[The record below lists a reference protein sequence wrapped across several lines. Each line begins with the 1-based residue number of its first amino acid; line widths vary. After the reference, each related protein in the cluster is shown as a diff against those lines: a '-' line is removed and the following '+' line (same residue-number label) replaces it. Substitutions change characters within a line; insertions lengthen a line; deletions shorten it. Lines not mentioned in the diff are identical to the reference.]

1 MTARIAA
8 LALAVSAVSIG
19 ACDSEKQRA
28 TTAWS
33 RSPPEWEVPFRHE
46 TGARGR
52 FHLPEIMG
60 GGVALFDADA
70 DGDVD
75 LYLTNG
81 NLDPQTGTVDPMGP
95 RNAFFRNEGTRFVE
109 ATEAS
114 GLGDAGYGMGVAV
127 GDVDNDGDL
136 DVYVANFGPDRLYV
150 NDGGVFT
157 DATAR
162 ARLLLDGW
170 SSSATFVDY
179 DGDGWLDLF
188 VARYVAYQGD
198 KRCTDAAG
206 RADYCGPSMF
216 APQSDR
222 LFRNRGDG
230 TFEDVSD
237 ATGIGRGIGRALGVV
252 AFDANGDRRI
262 DLYVANDGDANHLW
276 IQQADG
282 RFVDEALLRGVAYN
296 QAGETEAGMGVLA
309 EDFDADGALD
319 LFVTHLTTET
329 NTLYRHA
336 GATYQDLSGD
346 SGLAAE
352 SLPFTGFGNAA
363 IDLDLDG
370 ALDLIVANGRVSG
383 GFEAGS
389 SRQRFV
395 EPNQLF
401 RNLGDGRFS
410 PQPWISMGISR
421 GLATAD
427 IDGDGDDDWVVAN
440 LDESPEVWINESPRQ
455 GHWLAVRA
463 HLPEAH
469 READGA
475 LVILEVDGRR
485 ALRRIDRGGGYLSSK
500 DAVARFGL
508 GATANKLSLTIIWP
522 DGSEEFFEVPGIDR
536 VLDVVRGSG
545 ARP

>member
-1 MTARIAA
+1 
-8 LALAVSAVSIG
+8 VSAVCFC
-19 ACDSEKQRA
+19 ACGSEEKERA
-28 TTAWS
+28 ETAWS
-33 RSPPEWEVPFRHE
+33 LRSPEWDVRFRHE

-81 NLDPQTGTVDPMGP
+81 NLDPETGAVDPTGP
-95 RNAFFRNEGTRFVE
+95 RNAFFRNEGGRFVD
-109 ATEAS
+109 ATDES
-114 GLGDAGYGMGVAV
+114 GLGDRSYGMGVAV

-136 DVYVANFGPDRLYV
+136 DVYVANFGPDRFFA
-150 NDGGVFT
+150 NHDGVFS

-162 ARLLLDGW
+162 SGLGLDGW

-179 DGDGWLDLF
+179 DRDGWLDLF
-188 VARYVAYQGD
+188 VTRYVNYQGG

-206 RADYCGPSMF
+206 RDDYCGPSMF
-216 APQSDR
+216 APQPDR

-230 TFEDVSD
+230 TFADVSD
-237 ATGIGRGIGRALGVV
+237 ASGIGRGIGRGLGVV
-252 AFDANGDRRI
+252 AFDANGDRKT

-276 IQQADG
+276 IQLDDG

-296 QAGETEAGMGVLA
+296 QAGEAEAGMGVLA
-309 EDFDADGALD
+309 EDFDADGAWD
-319 LFVTHLTTET
+319 LFVTHLTKET

-336 GATYQDLSGD
+336 GATYRDLGEE

-352 SLPFTGFGNAA
+352 SLPFTGFGSAA

-370 ALDLIVANGRVSG
+370 RLDLIVANGRVSG
-383 GFEAGS
+383 GFDTGAGS
-389 SRQRFV
+389 SRERFV

-401 RNLGDGRFS
+401 HNLGGGRFS
-410 PQPWISMGISR
+410 PLPWNSTGISR
-421 GLATAD
+421 GIATAD
-427 IDGDGDDDWVVAN
+427 LDGDGDDDWVVAN
-440 LDESPEVWINESPRQ
+440 LEGFPEVWINESPLQ

-463 HLPEAH
+463 RLPEAN
-469 READGA
+469 RDADGA
-475 LVILEVDGRR
+475 VAILEVDGRR
-485 ALRRIDRGGGYLSSK
+485 VVRRIDRGGGYLSSK

-508 GATANKLSLTIIWP
+508 GSTTGTVRLTIVWP
-522 DGSEEFFEVPGIDR
+522 DGTEEVFDVPGVDR
-536 VLDVVRGSG
+536 VIEVARGSG
-545 ARP
+545 VRP